1 MRATNPIFKGF
12 LLMVAAVSLAACG
25 RSEEPRFIMATSFG
39 RVTPGADNPEELRVA
54 EARAANTARDEV
66 LSQALDLRFP
76 NGVTLGEAALKDPFI
91 RAKLYD
97 TVRGARI
104 TDKTLTDDELLSVTV
119 RLELEPLYK
128 ILETYP
134 APEPAT

>member
-1 MRATNPIFKGF
+1 MKAFSPIFRSLF
-12 LLMVAAVSLAACG
+12 LLAVVISLAACG
-25 RSEEPRFIMATSFG
+25 RSEEPRFIMATSFD
-39 RVTPGADNPEELRVA
+39 RVTPGTGNPDELRVA

-66 LSQALDLRFP
+66 LSQALDMRFP

-97 TVRGARI
+97 TVRAARI
-104 TDKTLTDDELLSVTV
+104 TDKTLTDDALLSVTV

-134 APEPAT
+134 APEPAG

>member
-1 MRATNPIFKGF
+1 
-12 LLMVAAVSLAACG
+12 
-25 RSEEPRFIMATSFG
+25 MATSFG
-39 RVTPGADNPEELRVA
+39 HLRPGGGDPEELRVA
-54 EARAANTARDEV
+54 EARAANAARDAV
-66 LSQALDLRFP
+66 LSQALDLHFP

-97 TVRGARI
+97 TVRAARI

-119 RLELEPLYK
+119 RLELEPLYE

-134 APEPAT
+134 APEPAI